1 MLGAALPVVVGLLW
15 GTTNPLIRRG
25 TLQAASRPVTRL
37 TGLPTTDQLLHH
49 LATPAFLLPQAVNL
63 VGSALFAWSLGF
75 GRVSVAAPVANGV
88 SLAANAAVD
97 WLLLGD
103 RLQLGSAVP
112 GLLLVLL
119 GVTLC
124 SLPSPAATSAQA

>member
-1 MLGAALPVVVGLLW
+1 M
-15 GTTNPLIRRG
+15 
-25 TLQAASRPVTRL
+25 
-37 TGLPTTDQLLHH
+37 
-49 LATPAFLLPQAVNL
+49 
-63 VGSALFAWSLGF
+63 GSALFAWSLGF
-75 GRVSVAAPVANGV
+75 SRISVAVPVANGV

-124 SLPSPAATSAQA
+124 SLPSTATMSAQA